1 VLNYKGVIQERLPE
15 RIKDSNLKIIDD
27 TYRVLIPTLSK
38 STYVEAKVISTSYS
52 RVRYDKD
59 DIVVVGQID
68 TTGDYIILGLVQK
81 RKKIDFPDSIDE
93 VSRGVKELFAILATN
108 NFKAHNSSLIIGRQE
123 LSKKLLSTGWVL
135 SSGIYYYELDM
146 TGDSVTADSQIGI
159 IPLLESS
166 DIVAEASIYPYV
178 KVERNKLTVYAKRAP
193 LADIDVIVEVIN

>member
-1 VLNYKGVIQERLPE
+1 MINYRGVVQERIEQVGNARL
-15 RIKDSNLKIIDD
+15 IDD
-27 TYRVLIPTLSK
+27 TYRVLVPTLSH
-38 STYVEAKVISTSYS
+38 YGYIEAKAVSQPK
-52 RVRYDKD
+52 VHARYKKD
-59 DIVVVGQID
+59 DQVLVGQID
-68 TTGDYIILGLVQK
+68 TTGDYIILGLIQK

-93 VSRGVKELFAILATN
+93 VSRGVKELFAILATS

-178 KVERNKLTVYAKRAP
+178 KVERNKLTVYAKRVP
-193 LADIDVIVEVIN
+193 LADIDVVVEVRN

>member
-1 VLNYKGVIQERLPE
+1 MLNYKGVIQERLPE

-81 RKKIDFPDSIDE
+81 MREKKIETIDDVSIRMKE
-93 VSRGVKELFAILATN
+93 IYAMLTTNTFKTVSSSIL
-108 NFKAHNSSLIIGRQE
+108 IGRQE
-123 LSKKLLSTGWVL
+123 ISKKILKTLWSP
-135 SSGIYYYELDM
+135 SSGIYYYQINM
-146 TGDSVTADSQIGI
+146 IGYSVIPTSQVGI
-159 IPLLESS
+159 IPLLASS
-166 DIVAEASIYPYV
+166 DTVAEAGIYPYV
-178 KVERNKLTVYAKRAP
+178 KVETDKVTVYAKRVP
-193 LADIDVIVEVIN
+193 LEDIDVIVEVIN